1 METINFVIVLGFIL
15 TWFLIITLSKQVKK
29 NRDMIMTGMLA
40 ASKYLDKKITNE
52 VSEVRLYTKVDVVN
66 EIIEYLKLS
75 TYEET
80 DSIKVDYIRQ
90 ALKDFLNEYYYLD
103 KRKHKEE

>member
-1 METINFVIVLGFIL
+1 MDSTNFVIVLGFIL

-40 ASKYLDKKITNE
+40 ASKYLDKKVTDEALHI
-52 VSEVRLYTKVDVVN
+52 RLYTKVDIVN
-66 EIIEYLKLS
+66 EIIEHLKLS

-80 DSIKVDYIRQ
+80 DSIKVDYIRK
-90 ALKDFLNEYYYLD
+90 ALQDYLNEYYLD
-103 KRKHKEE
+103 KHKEK

>member
-40 ASKYLDKKITNE
+40 ASKYLDAKIDKKDKDIYLQIE
-52 VSEVRLYTKVDVVN
+52 VDTINKV
-66 EIIEYLKLS
+66 IEYLKLD
-75 TYEET
+75 EKEDT
-80 DSIKVDYIRQ
+80 DGIKAKYVKQ
-90 ALKDFLNEYYYLD
+90 ALTIPFG
-103 KRKHKEE
+103 RKWEE

>member
-40 ASKYLDKKITNE
+40 ASKYLDAKIDKKYKDIYLQIE
-52 VSEVRLYTKVDVVN
+52 VDTINKV
-66 EIIEYLKLS
+66 IEYLKLN
-75 TYEET
+75 EKGDT
-80 DSIKVDYIRQ
+80 DGIKAKYVKQ
-90 ALKDFLNEYYYLD
+90 ALTIPFG
-103 KRKHKEE
+103 RKWEE

>member
-40 ASKYLDKKITNE
+40 ASKYLDAKIDKKDKDIYLQIE
-52 VSEVRLYTKVDVVN
+52 VDTINKV
-66 EIIEYLKLS
+66 IEYLKLN
-75 TYEET
+75 EKEDT
-80 DSIKVDYIRQ
+80 DGIKAKYVKQ
-90 ALKDFLNEYYYLD
+90 ALTIPFG
-103 KRKHKEE
+103 RKWEE

>member
-15 TWFLIITLSKQVKK
+15 TWFLIIMLSKQVKK

-40 ASKYLDKKITNE
+40 ASKYLDDKIDKEASNI
-52 VSEVRLYTKVDVVN
+52 RLYTKVDIVN
-66 EIIEYLKLS
+66 EIIEHLKLN

-80 DSIKVDYIRQ
+80 DSIKVDYIRKGLQ
-90 ALKDFLNEYYYLD
+90 DYLNEYYLD
-103 KRKHKEE
+103 KHKEE

>member
-40 ASKYLDKKITNE
+40 ASKYLDAKIDKKDKDIYLQIE
-52 VSEVRLYTKVDVVN
+52 VDTINKV
-66 EIIEYLKLS
+66 IEYLKLN
-75 TYEET
+75 EKGDT
-80 DSIKVDYIRQ
+80 DGIKAKYVKQ
-90 ALKDFLNEYYYLD
+90 ALTIPFG
-103 KRKHKEE
+103 RKWEE

>member
-40 ASKYLDKKITNE
+40 ASKYLDAKIDKKDKEIYLQIE
-52 VSEVRLYTKVDVVN
+52 VDTINKV
-66 EIIEYLKLS
+66 IEYLKLN
-75 TYEET
+75 EKEDT
-80 DSIKVDYIRQ
+80 DGIKAKYVKQ
-90 ALKDFLNEYYYLD
+90 ALTIPFG
-103 KRKHKEE
+103 RKWEE

>member
-29 NRDMIMTGMLA
+29 SRDMIMTGMLA
-40 ASKYLDKKITNE
+40 SSKYLDMKITKE
-52 VSEVRLYTKVDVVN
+52 ASHVRLYTKVDVVN
-66 EIIEYLKLS
+66 EIIEHLKLS

-80 DSIKVDYIRQ
+80 DSIKVDYIRK
-90 ALKDFLNEYYYLD
+90 ALQDYLNEYYLD
-103 KRKHKEE
+103 KHKEE